1 MHIQH
6 FFTLSNR
13 NELEILYSNYKLS
26 GLRKQNKNKKLIFY
40 AQLKFVMGIIVCL
53 FVCIA
58 E

>member
-53 FVCIA
+53 FV
-58 E
+58 